1 MGETMLV
8 TQALDERDLLV
19 KKITDK
25 IEKASFVAWIPMME
39 MLILQIT
46 FKRNAS
52 SATAERLFHF

>member
-25 IEKASFVAWIPMME
+25 CIFR
-39 MLILQIT
+39 L
-46 FKRNAS
+46 N
-52 SATAERLFHF
+52 SAPFPEIQST